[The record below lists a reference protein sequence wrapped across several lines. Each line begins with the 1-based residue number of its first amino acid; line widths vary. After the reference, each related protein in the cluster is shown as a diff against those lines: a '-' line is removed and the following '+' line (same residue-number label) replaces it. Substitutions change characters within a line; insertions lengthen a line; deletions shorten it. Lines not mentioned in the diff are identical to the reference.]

1 VASPG
6 SSDTFNIDQKEGKKM
21 KRLVHWMI
29 AATLALAAGFTSAA
43 EVVLGPGDVVK
54 ASVYGSPDL
63 TIETRVSEG
72 GSMTFPLL
80 GEVQVGGLSTQQA
93 EKKIGGLLEKG
104 GYLKKAQV
112 NLLITTLASQQVSV
126 LGQVNRPGRYPV
138 EGKRKVLDL
147 LAIAGG
153 IGQEGSD
160 MVSLVRTRNGNTTRE
175 TIDIVDMVRKGELN
189 RDYEVAGGDI
199 IFVERAPRA
208 YITGEVQRPGPFRI
222 ERAMTVQQALS
233 AGGGLTPR
241 GTQRGV
247 RITRKDPSGVA
258 RTMEVKNDDLVQT
271 DDVITVKESWF

>member
-1 VASPG
+1 
-6 SSDTFNIDQKEGKKM
+6 M
-21 KRLVHWMI
+21 
-29 AATLALAAGFTSAA
+29 
-43 EVVLGPGDVVK
+43 
-54 ASVYGSPDL
+54 
-63 TIETRVSEG
+63 
-72 GSMTFPLL
+72 
-80 GEVQVGGLSTQQA
+80 QQA

-160 MVSLVRTRNGNTTRE
+160 MVSLVRTRNGSTTRE

-222 ERAMTVQQALS
+222 ERGMTVQQAVS
-233 AGGGLTPR
+233 AGGGLTAR
-241 GTQRGV
+241 GSSNGM
-247 RITRKDPSGVA
+247 RITRAGATIDAKAG
-258 RTMEVKNDDLVQT
+258 DLVQP
-271 DDVITVKESWF
+271 DDVITVRESWF

>member
-1 VASPG
+1 
-6 SSDTFNIDQKEGKKM
+6 
-21 KRLVHWMI
+21 MI
-29 AATLALAAGFTSAA
+29 AATLALAAGFGTAA

-63 TIETRVSEG
+63 ATETRISES

-93 EKKIGGLLEKG
+93 EKKIGNLLEKG

-153 IGQEGSD
+153 ISPEGGD
-160 MVSLVRTRNGNTTRE
+160 MVSLVRTRNGTTTRD

-189 RDYEVAGGDI
+189 RDVEVAGGDI

-208 YITGEVQRPGPFRI
+208 YITGEVNRPGPFRI
-222 ERAMTVQQALS
+222 ERAMTVQQAVS
-233 AGGGLTPR
+233 AGGGLSPR
-241 GTQRGV
+241 GTQRGLRV
-247 RITRKDPSGVA
+247 TRKDASGLAHTV
-258 RTMEVKNDDLVQT
+258 EVKEDDLVQV

>member
-1 VASPG
+1 
-6 SSDTFNIDQKEGKKM
+6 
-21 KRLVHWMI
+21 MI

-54 ASVYGSPDL
+54 ATVYGSPDL
-63 TIETRVSEG
+63 ATETRVSEA

-80 GEVQVGGLSTQQA
+80 GEVQVGGLTTQQA

-138 EGKRKVLDL
+138 EGRRKVLDL
-147 LAIAGG
+147 LAMAGG
-153 IGQEGSD
+153 ASAEGSD
-160 MVSLVRTRNGNTTRE
+160 LVTLVRTRNGATTRE

-208 YITGEVQRPGPFRI
+208 YITGEVNRPGPFRI

-241 GTQRGV
+241 GTQRGL
-247 RITRKDPSGVA
+247 RITRKDAGGVA
-258 RTMEVKNDDLVQT
+258 RTMEVKNDDLVQV

>member
-1 VASPG
+1 
-6 SSDTFNIDQKEGKKM
+6 M
-21 KRLVHWMI
+21 KRLIHWMFT
-29 AATLALAAGFTSAA
+29 ALLLAGAGVAGAA
-43 EVVLGPGDVVK
+43 EVLLGPGDIVK

-63 TIETRVSEG
+63 AVETRVSESG
-72 GSMTFPLL
+72 AMTFPLL

-138 EGKRKVLDL
+138 DGPRKVLDL
-147 LAIAGG
+147 LAVAGG
-153 IGQEGSD
+153 IGPEGGD
-160 MVSLVRTRNGNTTRE
+160 AVSLVRNRKGSVTRE

-189 RDYEVAGGDI
+189 RDVEVAGGDI

-222 ERAMTVQQALS
+222 ERAMTVQQAVS
-233 AGGGLTPR
+233 AGGGLTQR
-241 GTQRGV
+241 GTERGLRV
-247 RITRKDPSGVA
+247 TRKDGNGVQH
-258 RTMEVKNDDLVQT
+258 TIDVKGADLVQT